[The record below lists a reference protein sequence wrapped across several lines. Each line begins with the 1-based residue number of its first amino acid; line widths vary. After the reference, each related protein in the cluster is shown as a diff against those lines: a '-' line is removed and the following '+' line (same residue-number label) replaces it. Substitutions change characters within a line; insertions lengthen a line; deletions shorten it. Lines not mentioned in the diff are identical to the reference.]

1 MSKGSLTLT
10 TLVVQ
15 NLMLFPGYSPVTG
28 CCMTSTALAVIG
40 SHCIKTMQCM
50 WK

>member
-1 MSKGSLTLT
+1 MSKDSLTLT

-15 NLMLFPGYSPVTG
+15 NLMSFPGYSPVTG
-28 CCMTSTALAVIG
+28 RCMTSTAFAVIG
-40 SHCIKTMQCM
+40 SHCIKMIQCM